1 MRLPWITGP
10 KQAKEMLLTGQ
21 DRLPAAR
28 ALDLGIVNRVVPA
41 ADLEQ
46 AALSLAQEI
55 VAAALAA
62 VRMTTQAI
70 NRSYEIM
77 GMRQAQMQAMEID
90 IFIESS
96 GGPEPAK
103 IERASCRARGC
114 K

>member
-55 VAAALAA
+55 TAAAPAA
-62 VRMTTQAI
+62 VRMTKQAI

-77 GMRQAQMQAMEID
+77 GLRQRSE
-90 IFIESS
+90 ERRVGKECVRTCSS
-96 GGPEPAK
+96 RRLPDH
-103 IERASCRARGC
+103 
-114 K
+114 